1 MRLLLVEDDPRIAGP
16 VARALEEAGYR
27 VVRAGDG
34 ETGLAEARSGG
45 FGVLVLDV
53 MLPGMDGFELAR
65 RLRAEGVGS
74 PIVFLTARGD
84 LDDRV
89 HGLDLGGDAYL
100 VKPFELPELLA
111 TLRAVVRRGESAA
124 SARATFADGR
134 GQLDA
139 RTGQVWW
146 EGEEVHL
153 TAREYE
159 LLETLVLTPGR
170 WFAREELLD
179 RVWGPDFFGQPRV
192 VDVYVRYL
200 RRKLAG
206 DAIRSARGRGYAA
219 A

>member
-1 MRLLLVEDDPRIAGP
+1 MRLLLVEDDPRIAEP
-16 VARALEEAGYR
+16 VARALEETGYR
-27 VVRAGDG
+27 VVRAVDG
-34 ETGLAEARSGG
+34 ETGLAEARSGD
-45 FGVLVLDV
+45 FGVVVLDV
-53 MLPGMDGFELAR
+53 MLPGLDGFELAR

-84 LDDRV
+84 LGDRV

-111 TLRAVVRRGESAA
+111 TLRAVVRRAESAT

-134 GQLDA
+134 GEVDA

-159 LLETLVLTPGR
+159 LLETLVMTPGR

-200 RRKLAG
+200 RRKLAD

>member
-1 MRLLLVEDDPRIAGP
+1 MRLLLVEDDLRIAEP
-16 VARALEEAGYR
+16 VARALQENGYR
-27 VVRAGDG
+27 VVHAEDG
-34 ETGLAEARSGG
+34 ETGLAEARSGD
-45 FGVLVLDV
+45 FGVVVLDV
-53 MLPGMDGFELAR
+53 MLPGLDGFELAR

-84 LDDRV
+84 LGDRV

-111 TLRAVVRRGESAA
+111 TLRAVVRRAESAS
-124 SARATFADGR
+124 SARTTFADGR
-134 GQLDA
+134 GELDA

-159 LLETLVLTPGR
+159 LLETLVRTPGR

-200 RRKLAG
+200 RRKLAD